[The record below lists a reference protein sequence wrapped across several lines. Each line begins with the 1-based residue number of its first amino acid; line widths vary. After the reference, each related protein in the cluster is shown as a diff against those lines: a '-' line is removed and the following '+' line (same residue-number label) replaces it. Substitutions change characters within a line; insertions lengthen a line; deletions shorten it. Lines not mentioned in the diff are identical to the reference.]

1 MKRQELKN
9 GNEKTGMKKQ
19 KNSLF
24 LRACFREKTERT
36 PIWIM
41 RQAGRYLPEYRKV
54 REKVSFLKL
63 CKTPE
68 LAAKVTLQP
77 IELLKVDAA
86 IIFSDI
92 LIVPEAMGMKLSI
105 EEKQG
110 PRLNPPIRQ
119 TSDLK
124 KIKIPKPEKA
134 YDYLGNAIRWVKK
147 ELNGKVPLIGFAGS
161 PWTLLAY
168 MVEGQGSKD
177 FLQVKK
183 FVYDQKKSAHQLLD
197 SLTRAVSDLLNYQIE
212 SGAEAIQ
219 IFDSW
224 GGILS
229 RDDFFEFS
237 FPYVQKVIS
246 KIKRKNIPVIFFA
259 KGTGQHLEK
268 IISCGAD
275 VISLDWTID
284 LGWASSIAKNKV
296 ALQGNLDPCLL
307 FASPKNIR
315 EETKNILRKIPE
327 NQSHIFNL
335 GHGIL
340 PKTPVESVKE
350 MIRFVKSQRKSP
362 LEISFPNK
370 R

>member
-1 MKRQELKN
+1 MKKQELKDR
-9 GNEKTGMKKQ
+9 NEKTGMKKQ
-19 KNSLF
+19 KTSLF

-77 IELLKVDAA
+77 IDILKVDAA

-105 EEKQG
+105 EEKHG
-110 PRLNPPIRQ
+110 PRLTPPIRQ
-119 TSDLK
+119 VSDLK
-124 KIKIPKPEKA
+124 KIRIPKPEKA
-134 YDYLGNAIRWVKK
+134 YDYLGNAIRLVKK

-168 MVEGQGSKD
+168 MVEGEGSKD

-183 FVYDQKKSAHQLLD
+183 FVFDQKKSAHQLLNL
-197 SLTRAVSDLLNYQIE
+197 LTTAVGDLLNYQIE

-237 FPYVQKVIS
+237 FPYIQKVIS
-246 KIKRKNIPVIFFA
+246 NLKRKNIPIIFFA

-275 VISLDWTID
+275 VIGLDWTVD
-284 LGWASSIAKNKV
+284 LGWASSIAKNRV

-307 FASPKNIR
+307 FASPKKIR
-315 EETKNILRKIPE
+315 EETNRILQKIPK
-327 NQSHIFNL
+327 NQGHIFNL

-340 PKTPVESVKE
+340 PKTPVENVREMMRMVKKKGG
-350 MIRFVKSQRKSP
+350 I
-362 LEISFPNK
+362 
-370 R
+370 

>member
-1 MKRQELKN
+1 MTNKN
-9 GNEKTGMKKQ
+9 HPTP
-19 KNSLF
+19 LF

-41 RQAGRYLPEYRKV
+41 RQAGRYLPEYRKI
-54 REKVSFLKL
+54 RAKVSFLKL

-68 LAAKVTLQP
+68 LAAEVTLQP
-77 IELLKVDAA
+77 INLLKVDAA

-110 PRLNPPIRQ
+110 PRLTPPIRQ

-124 KIKIPKPEKA
+124 KIKIPKAEKA
-134 YDYLGNAIRWVKK
+134 YEYLGNAIRLVKK
-147 ELNGKVPLIGFAGS
+147 ELNEKIPLIGFAGS

-168 MVEGQGSKD
+168 MIEGQGSKD

-183 FVYDQKKSAHQLLD
+183 FIYDQKKSAHQLLD
-197 SLTRAVSDLLNYQIE
+197 SISTAVSDLLNYQIE

-219 IFDSW
+219 LFDSW

-237 FPYVQKVIS
+237 FPYIQKVIS
-246 KIKRKNIPVIFFA
+246 NLKRKNIPIIFFA

-275 VISLDWTID
+275 VISLDWTVD
-284 LGWASSIAKNKV
+284 LGWASSIAKNRV

-307 FASPKNIR
+307 FASPKKIQ
-315 EETKNILRKIPE
+315 EETKKILQKIPT

-340 PKTPVESVKE
+340 PSTSVENVKALIKTVQN
-350 MIRFVKSQRKSP
+350 F
-362 LEISFPNK
+362 
-370 R
+370 